1 MFDSG
6 RTPQRPATADSDRQ
20 RFLKYVAI
28 VTGSRQ
34 VSLSQFDKY
43 SPRPHS
49 R

>member
-6 RTPQRPATADSDRQ
+6 REPQRPATTDSDRQ
-20 RFLKYVAI
+20 RFLKCVAV

-34 VSLSQFDKY
+34 VSLSQLDKR